1 MLWAGPQDRLSLSDG
16 VDARIPLGGSP
27 AYATFDLRA
36 GWRFEASTDAGALR
50 MQLTAVLENVLDQVY
65 RVHGSGI
72 NGAGRGLLLQL
83 EGAL

>member
-1 MLWAGPQDRLSLSDG
+1 MVGHT
-16 VDARIPLGGSP
+16 

-36 GWRFEASTDAGALR
+36 GWRFEHHL
-50 MQLTAVLENVLDQVY
+50 QLSAVFENVFDQVY

-72 NGAGRGLLLQL
+72 NGPGRGLVIQV